1 MHTDETQM
9 KKLVQLPAMASNSNH
24 LGVIQK
30 TRGTDFWE
38 SVFHLCPSVA
48 KTVSGFIDAA

>member
-1 MHTDETQM
+1 M